1 MFDNSIEFI
10 IKASKGWSIEITPSV
25 AKRIIDFSKILKLG
39 TKVNV
44 THLPGTSPI
53 ETIETSKQLYEQGM
67 LPVPHLAVRS
77 IQNLDALEILI
88 KQLSE
93 KAKIKEILIR
103 KMLWEV
109 VRSVDFHQHID
120 NKKIFYFVKQGEFIG
135 VKSFFTEYESFLK
148 NNKDGS
154 KAFKLLFKQDFNSAN
169 EEKYIKRPTAI
180 GTIIENPKDYKSTLS
195 SLNEP
200 KGESTI
206 LIDGSRYEK
215 YLYQTLVVEK
225 IVEMNPGILDNI
237 ADYNAGLQIV
247 FPSAE
252 IIQKESFVLDEKVA
266 RHLYENINYNKA
278 FDLKFIEGIEKIND
292 RINSYK

>member
-1 MFDNSIEFI
+1 M
-10 IKASKGWSIEITPSV
+10 
-25 AKRIIDFSKILKLG
+25 
-39 TKVNV
+39 
-44 THLPGTSPI
+44 
-53 ETIETSKQLYEQGM
+53 
-67 LPVPHLAVRS
+67 
-77 IQNLDALEILI
+77 
-88 KQLSE
+88 
-93 KAKIKEILIR
+93 
-103 KMLWEV
+103 
-109 VRSVDFHQHID
+109 
-120 NKKIFYFVKQGEFIG
+120 
-135 VKSFFTEYESFLK
+135 
-148 NNKDGS
+148 
-154 KAFKLLFKQDFNSAN
+154 
-169 EEKYIKRPTAI
+169 
-180 GTIIENPKDYKSTLS
+180 S
-195 SLNEP
+195 SLNDS